1 MGLVPVAVQRLPFV
15 VQWTRIVRAMRWLRT
30 VVARLDGGRGDG
42 VGGGGWRLALCLA
55 LTRLPI
61 ERFASVG
68 AGVERIVVDRAMAAT
83 LARPSALLYAI
94 LFAQFNVV
102 VDRNLLLQC
111 DDFVIGRIERT
122 TQVNNGLVQ

>member
-1 MGLVPVAVQRLPFV
+1 
-15 VQWTRIVRAMRWLRT
+15 MRWLAI

-55 LTRLPI
+55 LSRLPI

-68 AGVERIVVDRAMAAT
+68 AVVERIAVDRAMTAM
-83 LARPSALLYAI
+83 LARRSALLYAI

-111 DDFVIGRIERT
+111 DDLVIGRIERIA
-122 TQVNNGLVQ
+122 QVNNGLVQ